1 MAISLALLGTGA
13 GGLYVSLR
21 QPPPNRFALR
31 VLLSGWAA
39 VLAVTLTLV
48 PVVIVRLNFDYSDG
62 LSPHFVF
69 AMTVACIVSAL
80 PSFAAG
86 VVIAMAIRAHA
97 QVVGRIYAVDLVAA
111 GLGALLVVPA
121 IWLIDPP
128 HLVVALGLLAAVT
141 AVAVAPDLRAR
152 RWAGLAGVVPAAV
165 LIAAPLT
172 SILTVPVP
180 GLDLAGTIRS
190 EVWTPLVAGHR
201 RHPSRAELVRSRVLR
216 PRRSA
221 PVINYAPG
229 EPSPDWRVL
238 QLGPQTIPSEL
249 GRKGKALIIGGGG
262 GRDIHN
268 LRSSGVDDIDVIE
281 LNEGIRQIVDD
292 EMAVFSGSP
301 YSLPGVHTTIGDG
314 RSILARRGLYDQIQ
328 ISFTDSLSAGGAAA
342 YALSENNLYTVEAF
356 QEYLDHLAPGGV
368 LAVTRRHQLVGDEA
382 LRATVLALETLRH
395 NGVEH
400 PEQNVVVVLGRDL
413 FNALFGTVLVKNE
426 PFTPDELAQI
436 TKLAAERGDG
446 VAFAPGGPYQ
456 LEWADLAAADS
467 PSVFCH
473 SYKLD
478 VCPPTDD
485 RPFFF
490 NMKRLADVGQQ
501 MTGYSYAV
509 DPVLILFL
517 TFAVILVLSVLGYVV
532 PLLLAR
538 HITRPP
544 PGALAYFVL
553 IGLGYL
559 LVEAVFIQRFVL
571 MLGYPTYSLSVVLAA
586 LLAFTG
592 VGSWLSTKWPN
603 ERRGLLL
610 ALTAA
615 TLLIAASA
623 FFLPSL
629 VENMVLRA
637 VLDARVP

>member
-1 MAISLALLGTGA
+1 
-13 GGLYVSLR
+13 
-21 QPPPNRFALR
+21 
-31 VLLSGWAA
+31 
-39 VLAVTLTLV
+39 
-48 PVVIVRLNFDYSDG
+48 
-62 LSPHFVF
+62 
-69 AMTVACIVSAL
+69 
-80 PSFAAG
+80 
-86 VVIAMAIRAHA
+86 
-97 QVVGRIYAVDLVAA
+97 
-111 GLGALLVVPA
+111 
-121 IWLIDPP
+121 
-128 HLVVALGLLAAVT
+128 
-141 AVAVAPDLRAR
+141 
-152 RWAGLAGVVPAAV
+152 
-165 LIAAPLT
+165 
-172 SILTVPVP
+172 
-180 GLDLAGTIRS
+180 
-190 EVWTPLVAGHR
+190 
-201 RHPSRAELVRSRVLR
+201 
-216 PRRSA
+216 
-221 PVINYAPG
+221 
-229 EPSPDWRVL
+229 
-238 QLGPQTIPSEL
+238 
-249 GRKGKALIIGGGG
+249 
-262 GRDIHN
+262 
-268 LRSSGVDDIDVIE
+268 
-281 LNEGIRQIVDD
+281 
-292 EMAVFSGSP
+292 MAVFSGSP

-356 QEYLDHLAPGGV
+356 QEYLDHLAPGGI

-382 LRATVLALETLRH
+382 LRATVLALETLRR

-413 FNALFGTVLVKNE
+413 FDALFGTVLVKNE

-467 PSVFCH
+467 PSAFCH

-490 NMKRLADVGQQ
+490 NMKRLTDVGQQ

-629 VENMVLRA
+629 VENMVSEPFSTRVAVTVA
-637 VLDARVP
+637 VLAPFGLVMGMAMPIGLRRYEALHPGGVPFAWAANGFASVVAAALATVLALVFGFTVTTIVGALCYAGALAHARFGKWAPAVSS